1 MYYWPMLTL
10 DTDDFKLQIRPVSA
24 RREEPGGPYLEWIDV
39 RIDLTAPGIRAEG
52 AWSVMPGELRQFQQ
66 QLETMQ
72 TQLQVGQTAELAGVE
87 AGFSL
92 ILRTLDQGQIIGDW
106 RFQPA
111 PPVGAWITGQC
122 GLDQSFLGELL
133 RGIDALLSFSG

>member
-1 MYYWPMLTL
+1 
-10 DTDDFKLQIRPVSA
+10 
-24 RREEPGGPYLEWIDV
+24 
-39 RIDLTAPGIRAEG
+39 
-52 AWSVMPGELRQFQQ
+52 MPGELRQFQQ
-66 QLETMQ
+66 QLASMQ
-72 TQLQVGQTAELAGVE
+72 ARLRLGQVAELAGVE
-87 AGFSL
+87 TGFSL
-92 ILRTLDQGQIIGDW
+92 NLRTLDQGQIIGDW